1 LTIPVILVK
10 CSPGKNSNE
19 NQDKGGIMQ
28 RKYYLLAPGPVP
40 VPPKVLAAMSE
51 PIIHHRAPAFV
62 KVLEEVRE
70 GLKFLFQT
78 KNEVLIL
85 ASSGTGGMEGAVTNT
100 LCKGDTALV
109 VRGGKFGER
118 WAEICAAYGVKTIN
132 IDVTWGQAVNP
143 DLIAQELEKNPAIR
157 AVLVQASETSTG
169 VMHPI
174 REIAEIVKKY
184 DGTILIVDA
193 ISGVGVF
200 DLPVDK
206 WGLDVVVS
214 GSQKAFMLPPGLAFV
229 AISDKAWSFIEK
241 SDLPKFYFDF
251 KKELKKI
258 KENQTN
264 FTPAVSLIMGL
275 REALKIIREDGLE
288 NTFKRHAR
296 LAEATRAAARAL
308 GLELFA
314 PESPSNAVT
323 AIKAPA
329 EIDGQKIVKIL
340 REKHNI
346 TIAGGQGQ
354 AKGKIFRIAH
364 MGYLDAYDII
374 MAIAALEMTLKELGV
389 SVELGKGVKAAAE
402 ILEKDM

>member
-1 LTIPVILVK
+1 
-10 CSPGKNSNE
+10 
-19 NQDKGGIMQ
+19 MQ

-62 KVLEEVRE
+62 KVLEEIRG

-85 ASSGTGGMEGAVTNT
+85 ASSGTGAMEGAVTNT
-100 LCKGDTALV
+100 LCKGDTSLV
-109 VRGGKFGER
+109 VRAGKFGER
-118 WAEICAAYGVKTIN
+118 WAEICEAYGVKPIC
-132 IDVTWGQAVNP
+132 IDVPWGQAVDP
-143 DLIAQELEKNPAIR
+143 KLIAQELEKNPTIR
-157 AVLVQASETSTG
+157 AVFIQASETSTG

-174 REIAEIVKKY
+174 REIAEIVKNY
-184 DGTILIVDA
+184 DNTLLIVDA
-193 ISGVGVF
+193 ISGIGVF

-229 AISDKAWSFIEK
+229 TLSDKALSFVEK
-241 SDLPKFYFDF
+241 SDIPKYYFNF
-251 KKELKKI
+251 KKELKKLV
-258 KENQTN
+258 KDNETN

-275 REALKIIREDGLE
+275 RESLNMIKEDGLE
-288 NTFKRHAR
+288 KVFKRHAR
-296 LAEATRAAARAL
+296 LADATRAAAKAL
-308 GLELFA
+308 GLELYA
-314 PESPSNAVT
+314 PDSPSNAVT

-329 EIDGQKIVKIL
+329 GTDGQKIVKIL
-340 REKHNI
+340 RDKHNI
-346 TIAGGQGQ
+346 TIAGGQSE

-374 MAIAALEMTLKELGV
+374 MVISALEMTLKELGV
-389 SVELGKGVKAAAE
+389 SVEMGKGVKAAAE
-402 ILEKDM
+402 ILEKEM

>member
-1 LTIPVILVK
+1 
-10 CSPGKNSNE
+10 
-19 NQDKGGIMQ
+19 MQ

-62 KVLEEVRE
+62 KVLEEVRG

-85 ASSGTGGMEGAVTNT
+85 ASSGTGAMEGAVTNT
-100 LCKGDTALV
+100 LCKGDASLV
-109 VRGGKFGER
+109 VRAGKFGER
-118 WAEICAAYGVKTIN
+118 WAEICEAYGVKPIC
-132 IDVTWGQAVNP
+132 IDVPWGRAVDP
-143 DLIAQELEKNPAIR
+143 KLIAQELEKNPTIR
-157 AVLVQASETSTG
+157 AVFIQASETSTG

-184 DGTILIVDA
+184 DNTLLIVDA
-193 ISGVGVF
+193 ISGIGVF

-229 AISDKAWSFIEK
+229 TLSDKALSFVEK
-241 SDLPKFYFDF
+241 SDIPKYYFNF
-251 KKELKKI
+251 KKELKKLV
-258 KENQTN
+258 KDNETN

-275 REALKIIREDGLE
+275 RESLNMIKEDGLE
-288 NTFKRHAR
+288 KVFKRHAR
-296 LAEATRAAARAL
+296 LADATRAAAKAL
-308 GLELFA
+308 GLELYA
-314 PESPSNAVT
+314 PDSPSNAVT

-329 EIDGQKIVKIL
+329 GIDGQKIVKIL
-340 REKHNI
+340 RDKHNI
-346 TIAGGQGQ
+346 TIAGGQSE

-374 MAIAALEMTLKELGV
+374 MVISALEMTLKELGV
-389 SVELGKGVKAAAE
+389 SVEMGKGVKAAAE
-402 ILEKDM
+402 ILEKEM

>member
-1 LTIPVILVK
+1 
-10 CSPGKNSNE
+10 
-19 NQDKGGIMQ
+19 MQ

-62 KVLEEVRE
+62 KVLEEVRG

-85 ASSGTGGMEGAVTNT
+85 ASSGTGAMEGAVTNT
-100 LCKGDTALV
+100 LCKGDTSLV
-109 VRGGKFGER
+109 VRAGKFGER
-118 WAEICAAYGVKTIN
+118 WAEICEAYGVKPIC
-132 IDVTWGQAVNP
+132 IDVPWGQAVDP
-143 DLIAQELEKNPAIR
+143 KLIAQELEKNPTIR
-157 AVLVQASETSTG
+157 AVFIQASETSTG

-184 DGTILIVDA
+184 DNTLLIVDA
-193 ISGVGVF
+193 ISGIGVF

-229 AISDKAWSFIEK
+229 TLSDKALSFVEK
-241 SDLPKFYFDF
+241 SDIPKYYFNF
-251 KKELKKI
+251 KKELKKLV
-258 KENQTN
+258 KDNETN

-275 REALKIIREDGLE
+275 REALNMIKEDGLE
-288 NTFKRHAR
+288 KAFKRHAR
-296 LAEATRAAARAL
+296 LADATRAAAKAL
-308 GLELFA
+308 GLELYA
-314 PESPSNAVT
+314 PDSPSNAVT

-329 EIDGQKIVKIL
+329 GIDGQKIVKIL
-340 REKHNI
+340 RDKHNI
-346 TIAGGQGQ
+346 TIAGGQSE

-374 MAIAALEMTLKELGV
+374 MVVSALEMTLKELGV
-389 SVELGKGVKAAAE
+389 SVEMGKGVKAAAE
-402 ILEKDM
+402 ILEKEM

>member
-1 LTIPVILVK
+1 
-10 CSPGKNSNE
+10 
-19 NQDKGGIMQ
+19 MQ

-62 KVLEEVRE
+62 KVLEEVRG

-85 ASSGTGGMEGAVTNT
+85 ASSGTGAMEGAVTNT
-100 LCKGDTALV
+100 LCKGDTSLV
-109 VRGGKFGER
+109 VRAGKFGER
-118 WAEICAAYGVKTIN
+118 WAEICEAYGVKPIC
-132 IDVTWGQAVNP
+132 IDVPWGQAVDP
-143 DLIAQELEKNPAIR
+143 KLIAQELEKNPSIR
-157 AVLVQASETSTG
+157 AVFIQASETSTG

-184 DGTILIVDA
+184 DNTLLIVDA
-193 ISGVGVF
+193 ISGIGVF

-229 AISDKAWSFIEK
+229 TLSDKALSFVEK
-241 SDLPKFYFDF
+241 SDIPKYYFNF
-251 KKELKKI
+251 KKELKKLV
-258 KENQTN
+258 KDNETN

-275 REALKIIREDGLE
+275 REALNMIKEDGLE
-288 NTFKRHAR
+288 KVFKRHAR
-296 LAEATRAAARAL
+296 LADATRAAAKAL
-308 GLELFA
+308 GLELYA
-314 PESPSNAVT
+314 PDSPSNAVT
-323 AIKAPA
+323 AINAPA
-329 EIDGQKIVKIL
+329 GIDGQKIVKIL
-340 REKHNI
+340 RDKHNI
-346 TIAGGQGQ
+346 TIAGGQSE

-374 MAIAALEMTLKELGV
+374 MVVSALEMTLKELGV
-389 SVELGKGVKAAAE
+389 SVEMGKGVKAAAE
-402 ILEKDM
+402 ILEKEM

>member
-1 LTIPVILVK
+1 
-10 CSPGKNSNE
+10 
-19 NQDKGGIMQ
+19 MQ

-62 KVLEEVRE
+62 KVLEEVRG

-85 ASSGTGGMEGAVTNT
+85 ASSGTGAMEGAVTNT
-100 LCKGDTALV
+100 LCKGDTSLV
-109 VRGGKFGER
+109 VRAGKFGER
-118 WAEICAAYGVKTIN
+118 WAEICEAYGVKPIC
-132 IDVTWGQAVNP
+132 IDVPWGQAVDP
-143 DLIAQELEKNPAIR
+143 KLIAQELEKNSFIR
-157 AVLVQASETSTG
+157 AVFIQASETSTG

-184 DGTILIVDA
+184 DNTLLVVDA
-193 ISGVGVF
+193 ISGIGVF

-229 AISDKAWSFIEK
+229 TLSDKALSFVEK
-241 SDLPKFYFDF
+241 SDIPKYYFNF
-251 KKELKKI
+251 KKELKKLV
-258 KENQTN
+258 KDNETN

-275 REALKIIREDGLE
+275 REALNMIKEDGLE
-288 NTFKRHAR
+288 KVFKRHAR
-296 LAEATRAAARAL
+296 LADATRAAAKAL
-308 GLELFA
+308 GLELYA
-314 PESPSNAVT
+314 PDSPSNAVT

-329 EIDGQKIVKIL
+329 GIDGQKIVKIL
-340 REKHNI
+340 RDKHNI
-346 TIAGGQGQ
+346 TIAGGQSE

-374 MAIAALEMTLKELGV
+374 MVVSALEMTLKELGV
-389 SVELGKGVKAAAE
+389 SVEMGKGVKAAAE
-402 ILEKDM
+402 ILEKEM

>member
-1 LTIPVILVK
+1 
-10 CSPGKNSNE
+10 
-19 NQDKGGIMQ
+19 MQ

-40 VPPKVLAAMSE
+40 VPPKILAAMSE

-62 KVLEEVRE
+62 KVLEEVRG

-85 ASSGTGGMEGAVTNT
+85 ASSGTGAMEGAVTNT
-100 LCKGDTALV
+100 LCKGDASLV
-109 VRGGKFGER
+109 VRAGKFGER
-118 WAEICAAYGVKTIN
+118 WAEICEAYGVKPIC
-132 IDVTWGQAVNP
+132 IDVPWGRAVDP
-143 DLIAQELEKNPAIR
+143 KLIAQELEKNPTIR
-157 AVLVQASETSTG
+157 AVFIQASETSTG

-184 DGTILIVDA
+184 DNTLLIVDA
-193 ISGVGVF
+193 ISGIGVF

-229 AISDKAWSFIEK
+229 TLSDKALSFVEK
-241 SDLPKFYFDF
+241 SDIPKYYFNF
-251 KKELKKI
+251 KKELKKLA
-258 KENQTN
+258 KDNETN

-275 REALKIIREDGLE
+275 RESLKMIKEDGLE
-288 NTFKRHAR
+288 KMFKRHAR
-296 LAEATRAAARAL
+296 LADATRAAAKAL
-308 GLELFA
+308 GLELYA
-314 PESPSNAVT
+314 PDSPSNAVT

-329 EIDGQKIVKIL
+329 GIDGQKIVKIL
-340 REKHNI
+340 RDKHNI
-346 TIAGGQGQ
+346 TIAGGQSE

-374 MAIAALEMTLKELGV
+374 MVVSALEMTLKELGV
-389 SVELGKGVKAAAE
+389 SVEMGKGVKAAAE
-402 ILEKDM
+402 ILEKEM

>member
-1 LTIPVILVK
+1 
-10 CSPGKNSNE
+10 
-19 NQDKGGIMQ
+19 MQ

-62 KVLEEVRE
+62 KVLEEVRG

-85 ASSGTGGMEGAVTNT
+85 ASSGTGAMEGAVTNT
-100 LCKGDTALV
+100 LCKGDTSLV
-109 VRGGKFGER
+109 VRAGKFGER
-118 WAEICAAYGVKTIN
+118 WAEICEAYGVKPIC
-132 IDVTWGQAVNP
+132 IDVPWGHAVDP
-143 DLIAQELEKNPAIR
+143 KVIAQELEKNPNIR
-157 AVLVQASETSTG
+157 AVFIQASETSTG

-184 DGTILIVDA
+184 DNTLLVVDA
-193 ISGVGVF
+193 ISGIGVF

-229 AISDKAWSFIEK
+229 TLSDKALAFVEK
-241 SDLPKFYFDF
+241 SDIPKYYFNF
-251 KKELKKI
+251 KKELKKLA
-258 KENQTN
+258 KDNETN

-275 REALKIIREDGLE
+275 RESLNMIKEDGLE
-288 NTFKRHAR
+288 KTFKRHAR
-296 LAEATRAAARAL
+296 LADATRAAAKAL
-308 GLELFA
+308 GLELYA

-329 EIDGQKIVKIL
+329 GTDGQKIVKIL
-340 REKHNI
+340 RDKHNI
-346 TIAGGQGQ
+346 TIAGGQSE

-374 MAIAALEMTLKELGV
+374 MVVSALEMTLKELGV
-389 SVELGKGVKAAAE
+389 SVEMGKGVKAAAE
-402 ILEKDM
+402 ILEKEM

>member
-1 LTIPVILVK
+1 
-10 CSPGKNSNE
+10 
-19 NQDKGGIMQ
+19 MQ

-62 KVLEEVRE
+62 KVLEEVRG

-85 ASSGTGGMEGAVTNT
+85 ASSGTGAMEGAVTNT
-100 LCKGDTALV
+100 LCKGDTSLV
-109 VRGGKFGER
+109 VRAGKFGER
-118 WAEICAAYGVKTIN
+118 WAEICEAYGVKPIC
-132 IDVTWGQAVNP
+132 IDVPWGQAVDP
-143 DLIAQELEKNPAIR
+143 KLIAQELEKNPTIR
-157 AVLVQASETSTG
+157 AVFIQASETSTG

-184 DGTILIVDA
+184 DNTLLIVDA
-193 ISGVGVF
+193 ISGIGVF

-229 AISDKAWSFIEK
+229 TLSDKALSFVEK
-241 SDLPKFYFDF
+241 SDIPKYYFNF
-251 KKELKKI
+251 KKELKKLI
-258 KENQTN
+258 KDNETN

-275 REALKIIREDGLE
+275 REALNMIKEDGLE
-288 NTFKRHAR
+288 KAFKRHAR
-296 LAEATRAAARAL
+296 LADATRAAAKAL
-308 GLELFA
+308 GLELYA
-314 PESPSNAVT
+314 PDSPSNAVT

-329 EIDGQKIVKIL
+329 GIDGQKIVKIL
-340 REKHNI
+340 RDKHNI
-346 TIAGGQGQ
+346 TIAGGQSE

-374 MAIAALEMTLKELGV
+374 MVVSALEMTLKELGV
-389 SVELGKGVKAAAE
+389 SVEMGKGVKAAAE
-402 ILEKDM
+402 ILEKEM

>member
-1 LTIPVILVK
+1 
-10 CSPGKNSNE
+10 
-19 NQDKGGIMQ
+19 MQ

-62 KVLEEVRE
+62 KVLEEVRG

-85 ASSGTGGMEGAVTNT
+85 ASSGTGAMEGAVTNT
-100 LCKGDTALV
+100 LCKGDTSLV
-109 VRGGKFGER
+109 VRAGKFGER
-118 WAEICAAYGVKTIN
+118 WAEICEAYGVKPIC
-132 IDVTWGQAVNP
+132 IDVPWGQAVDP
-143 DLIAQELEKNPAIR
+143 KLIAQELGKNPAIR
-157 AVLVQASETSTG
+157 AVFIQASETSTG

-184 DGTILIVDA
+184 DNTLLIVDA
-193 ISGVGVF
+193 ISGIGVF

-229 AISDKAWSFIEK
+229 TLSDKALSFVEK
-241 SDLPKFYFDF
+241 SDIPKYYFNF
-251 KKELKKI
+251 KKELKKLV
-258 KENQTN
+258 KDNETN

-275 REALKIIREDGLE
+275 RESLNMIKEDGLE
-288 NTFKRHAR
+288 KVFKRHAR
-296 LAEATRAAARAL
+296 LANATRAAAKAL
-308 GLELFA
+308 GLELYA
-314 PESPSNAVT
+314 PDSPSNAVT

-329 EIDGQKIVKIL
+329 GTDGQKIVKIL
-340 REKHNI
+340 RDKHNI
-346 TIAGGQGQ
+346 TIAGGQSE

-374 MAIAALEMTLKELGV
+374 MVISALEMTLKELGV
-389 SVELGKGVKAAAE
+389 SVEMGKGVKAAAE
-402 ILEKDM
+402 ILEKEM

>member
-1 LTIPVILVK
+1 
-10 CSPGKNSNE
+10 
-19 NQDKGGIMQ
+19 MQ

-62 KVLEEVRE
+62 KVLEEVRG

-85 ASSGTGGMEGAVTNT
+85 ASSGTGAMEGAVTNT
-100 LCKGDTALV
+100 LCKGDTSLV
-109 VRGGKFGER
+109 VRAGKFGER
-118 WAEICAAYGVKTIN
+118 WAEICEAYGVKPIC
-132 IDVTWGQAVNP
+132 IDVPWGQAVDP
-143 DLIAQELEKNPAIR
+143 KLIAQELEKNPTIR
-157 AVLVQASETSTG
+157 AVFIQASETSTG

-184 DGTILIVDA
+184 DNTLLIVDA
-193 ISGVGVF
+193 ISGIGVF

-229 AISDKAWSFIEK
+229 TLSDKALSFVEK
-241 SDLPKFYFDF
+241 SDIPKYYFNF
-251 KKELKKI
+251 KKELKKLV
-258 KENQTN
+258 KDNETN

-275 REALKIIREDGLE
+275 REALNMIKEDGLE
-288 NTFKRHAR
+288 KVFKRHAR
-296 LAEATRAAARAL
+296 LADATRAAAKAL
-308 GLELFA
+308 GLELYA
-314 PESPSNAVT
+314 PDSPSNAVT
-323 AIKAPA
+323 AINAPA
-329 EIDGQKIVKIL
+329 GIDGQKIVKIL
-340 REKHNI
+340 RDKHNI
-346 TIAGGQGQ
+346 TIAGGQSE

-374 MAIAALEMTLKELGV
+374 MVVSALEMTLKELGV
-389 SVELGKGVKAAAE
+389 SVEMGKGVKAAAE
-402 ILEKDM
+402 ILEKEM